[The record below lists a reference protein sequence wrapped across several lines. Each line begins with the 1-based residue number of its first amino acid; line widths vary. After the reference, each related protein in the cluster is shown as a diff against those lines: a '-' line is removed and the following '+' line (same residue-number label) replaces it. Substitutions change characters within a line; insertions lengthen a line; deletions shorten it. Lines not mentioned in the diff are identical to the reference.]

1 MHRFARAPLATL
13 VAAAL
18 TAVAASS
25 GAAAA
30 RSPVTSTASAASAP
44 GQGDAGDLDAVALVP
59 ALEEAFGARFGG
71 WWLDGTAER
80 RTMHVA
86 VVDAGDDDRA
96 TVARL
101 TGGHPGVDVVAV
113 THGLAALEAARDEIA
128 GALDPADGP
137 FTLGVDVAANAVVV
151 ETAGDPA
158 ATAARARAA
167 AARAAPRPG
176 NGEAPPDQAPDQPPP
191 NLPAPDQAPGRPRPD
206 QIPPDQAAPDDR
218 GPSGSGAERSAA
230 PDLASAVVV
239 EGGLDLAIEPAN
251 ASRNAFP
258 YYEPGLSIT
267 LYDGPRVLRCTTG
280 LYFRNG
286 FGYFGSTAGHCGP
299 VGAGVVIGPQL
310 VDIVRV
316 NSYFPRQQVL
326 GDGLLTSMSV
336 LGWPAWAVIHTQ
348 GAGHRPIIGKLSNSQ
363 IAAGLRLCFEGI
375 TSDGGNCGTVVRANQ
390 VLCCDPLGKSY
401 VYSCTDHAGLP
412 GDSGGPVYQPVGA
425 LEARAAGMLS
435 STVTIGGRALMC
447 FSTVAN
453 LERALGSVAVTIFG

>member
-1 MHRFARAPLATL
+1 MHRFARAPLATV

-18 TAVAASS
+18 AAVVASS
-25 GAAAA
+25 GAVAA

-44 GQGDAGDLDAVALVP
+44 GEGDAGDLDAVALVP

-71 WWLDGTAER
+71 WWLNGTAER

-113 THGLAALEAARDEIA
+113 TQGLAALEAARDEIA

-137 FTLGVDVAANAVVV
+137 FTVGVDVAANAVVV

-176 NGEAPPDQAPDQPPP
+176 SGEA
-191 NLPAPDQAPGRPRPD
+191 APDQAP
-206 QIPPDQAAPDDR
+206 PDDS

-310 VDIVRV
+310 VDIVRA
-316 NSYFPRQQVL
+316 NSYFPQQRVL

-348 GAGHRPIIGKLSNSQ
+348 GAGHRPIIGKLSNGQ

-375 TSDGGNCGTVVRANQ
+375 TSDGDNCGTVVRANQ